1 MAAGKTNR
9 RMPIGLAALEVQ
21 VAAALTLRR
30 ELPLGV
36 LERLGKAMQAVLAL
50 VALHGLAAAAVELLR
65 LVQITRPQKQVV
77 RVVRVLHHL
86 FQVHP

>member
-30 ELPLGV
+30 ELPLEV
-36 LERLGKAMQAVLAL
+36 LVHLGRGMLAALVL